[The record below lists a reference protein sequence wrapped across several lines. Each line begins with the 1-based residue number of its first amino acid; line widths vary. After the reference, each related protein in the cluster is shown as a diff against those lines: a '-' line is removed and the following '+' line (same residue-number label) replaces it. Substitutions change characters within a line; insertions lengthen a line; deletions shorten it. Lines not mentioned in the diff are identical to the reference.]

1 MLPQNTVAVT
11 DAEIARRILALIDEF
26 EDHDDVQEV
35 YANFDIPDEILN
47 KLQ

>member
-1 MLPQNTVAVT
+1 MIPETTVAVNEPGNRPANPGA
-11 DAEIARRILALIDEF
+11 DGEF

-47 KLQ
+47 KLP